1 MVLKEKDILEFI
13 LLYKDEQ
20 IYNLYTQAFL

>member
-20 IYNLYTQAFL
+20 IYNLYTQTFL